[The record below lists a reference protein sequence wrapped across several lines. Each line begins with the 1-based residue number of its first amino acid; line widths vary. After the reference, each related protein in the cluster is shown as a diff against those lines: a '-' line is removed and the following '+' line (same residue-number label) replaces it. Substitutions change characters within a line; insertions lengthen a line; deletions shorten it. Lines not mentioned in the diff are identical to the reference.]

1 MNETLILERHEA
13 EVKGGAH
20 SFFHNKNRPCLTSRG
35 GRLHRLS
42 SWEEDHG

>member
-20 SFFHNKNRPCLTSRG
+20 SFFTTKIGHV
-35 GRLHRLS
+35 
-42 SWEEDHG
+42 